1 MCPNLLVVQKL
12 TSSLAWDPRRKL
24 KNNLYRKQKSKMVA
38 VEHETTTQIT
48 VWYNVMLAIR
58 RRWCRY
64 EDVAEKQIL
73 AALLWETR
81 LAPQSGYVYRVLQG
95 GANEARGKRL
105 LNNPLGDDLW
115 SRMVGNADRMKPSA
129 DGWEQ
134 TQGML
139 SRHLA
144 QGAEKLFLILLSR
157 TPLGTR
163 EDLDKFLQKPVDSR
177 LFNLEKAIQL

>member
-1 MCPNLLVVQKL
+1 
-12 TSSLAWDPRRKL
+12 
-24 KNNLYRKQKSKMVA
+24 MVA

-48 VWYNVMLAIR
+48 VWYNALHAIT

-64 EDVAEKQIL
+64 EDVAERQIIS
-73 AALLWETR
+73 ALLWETQ
-81 LAPQSGYVYRVLQG
+81 LVHGATGFVYHVLQEA
-95 GANEARGKRL
+95 ANEARRTGLL
-105 LNNPLGDDLW
+105 LNPTAATLY
-115 SRMVGNADRMKPSA
+115 STAVGNADRMKPSA

-134 TQGML
+134 TQGIL

-144 QGAEKLFLILLSR
+144 QGAETLLKILLSR